1 MIPTSEGA
9 AVRAEQ
15 VSRHY
20 QMGSAEIRALDDV
33 TLEIRTGEF
42 LALLGSSSFDASA
55 NSAIA

>member
-1 MIPTSEGA
+1 MMATSEGV

-20 QMGSAEIRALDDV
+20 QMGSAEIRALGDV

-42 LALLGSSSFDASA
+42 LALLGSSGSGKQHF
-55 NSAIA
+55 